1 MCNCEQL
8 WAPNQGHY
16 EQMTIKLNDWVQH
29 TRFGIGQVSALR
41 GDKLDIAFVDTG
53 DKTLLVSAPLQHAT
67 FPTAAEGAAIAK
79 RRKSRS
85 LAKNK
90 AATK

>member
-1 MCNCEQL
+1 
-8 WAPNQGHY
+8 
-16 EQMTIKLNDWVQH
+16 MTIKLHDWVQH

-53 DKTLLVSAPLQHAT
+53 DKTLLNTAPLQRASS
-67 FPTAAEGAAIAK
+67 PSAAESAAIVR

>member
-1 MCNCEQL
+1 
-8 WAPNQGHY
+8 
-16 EQMTIKLNDWVQH
+16 MTIKLNDWVRH
-29 TRFGIGQVSALR
+29 TLFGIGQVSALR

-53 DKTLLVSAPLQHAT
+53 DKTLLNTAPLQRAT
-67 FPTAAEGAAIAK
+67 FPTAAESAAIGR

-85 LAKNK
+85 LAKSK